1 MSSGRSA
8 LVAETIRTSILMLFV
23 APRRVISRSWIARRS
38 FGCKFIGI
46 SPISSRNSVPPS
58 ASSNCPFFIA
68 EASVNAPFSK
78 PKSSLSIKF
87 SGIAAMFIAINGP
100 SLRGEFLWINLAK
113 SSLPTPLSPIS
124 ITEASVFATRLLK
137 FRAYSSAGELAA
149 KSLESTLELVRSSVK
164 FT

>member
-1 MSSGRSA
+1 
-8 LVAETIRTSILMLFV
+8 
-23 APRRVISRSWIARRS
+23 
-38 FGCKFIGI
+38 
-46 SPISSRNSVPPS
+46 
-58 ASSNCPFFIA
+58 
-68 EASVNAPFSK
+68 
-78 PKSSLSIKF
+78 
-87 SGIAAMFIAINGP
+87 MFIAINGP